1 MSNNAIS
8 IILLFVLALA
18 TAGGIVVLS
27 AMIGKGRKSEEKLLS
42 YECGLDPIGTPR
54 RRFSVKFFLV
64 AMLFIV
70 FDVEVVFLYP
80 WAIVFKDFCQV
91 GEGMTAFTVA
101 AVFLGI
107 LLLGLIYAW
116 SRGALE
122 WEE

>member
-1 MSNNAIS
+1 MTINAVS
-8 IILLFVLALA
+8 ILLLFALALA
-18 TAGGIVVLS
+18 TAAGIVVLS
-27 AMIGKGRKSEEKLLS
+27 AMIGKGRRDPEKFIP
-42 YECGLDPIGTPR
+42 YECGLDPVGTPR

-80 WAIVFKDFCQV
+80 WAIVFREFKQA
-91 GEGMTAFTVA
+91 GEGVAAFSVA

-116 SRGALE
+116 GRGALE